1 MSDLKIPTPDKDQ
14 PEQRLMLAFGL
25 MIAVLAVTTYF
36 MPKQPDPAPPKPAE
50 TKAATPAAASTPA
63 PAAPGAKTPAGPAA
77 AAAKPGEASKV
88 ARIEAAQEQ
97 TLAVETDLFRVTLS
111 NRGAVARSWV
121 LKKFKDSKGK
131 DLELINPKAIE
142 RYGFPLQVSFHHPQ
156 TAEVLNKALYNGT
169 LSADKLSVTF
179 EFFDGTWYGKKT
191 LRFKPGSYVVDVA
204 SEVRAGSTAKP
215 HLLAWRGGFGDFT
228 VIGAAAAQ
236 KNVYTENGG
245 LVLKTADTA
254 EKEPQSNRG
263 RFDFA
268 GMADSYFAAVAL
280 TEGRDF
286 ELHTFQDKA
295 PNSIDNKEDPFP
307 GMAIGGDAKNEFRMF
322 IGPKDTGLLSSVS
335 PKLAGLVDLGWFK
348 LLASPLFW
356 SLHWLYD
363 HWVHNWGW
371 SIVVF
376 TILINFALLPL
387 KISSLK
393 SMKQMANI
401 QPEMKKIQDK
411 YAGMSMKDPRKQNQN
426 QEMMDLYK
434 KHGVNP
440 VGGCMPMFLQLPFFI
455 AFYNVLANAIELRGA
470 HWLWVTDLSRPE
482 NWAGDLRVLPILMLA
497 TQFLMQ
503 KMTPSTTTDPA
514 QKNMMLIMPLMLGF
528 MFWGQSSGLV
538 LYWLTSNVVG
548 IVQQYFFNK
557 FGHGSPAAPA
567 VAKIAP
573 KKK

>member
-1 MSDLKIPTPDKDQ
+1 MSDLKLPQPQKDQ

-25 MIAVLAVTTYF
+25 MIAVLAVTTYL
-36 MPKQPDPAPPKPAE
+36 MPKQPDPAPAKSAPKAAAQTPAPEAPKPQAPS
-50 TKAATPAAASTPA
+50 TQAAAS
-63 PAAPGAKTPAGPAA
+63 
-77 AAAKPGEASKV
+77 AAKPGATKAGEAPKV
-88 ARIEAAQEQ
+88 VRIQGAGEE
-97 TLAVETDLFRVTLS
+97 TLRVETDLYLVTFS

-121 LKKFKDSKGK
+121 LKKFTDSKGK
-131 DLELINPKAIE
+131 ALELVNPKATE
-142 RYGFPLQVSFHHPQ
+142 RYGYPFQFRFHGNQ
-156 TAEVLNKALYNGT
+156 SADLLNGALYQST
-169 LSADKLSVTF
+169 LAADKLSISF
-179 EFFDGTWYGKKT
+179 EYFDGTWYGRKT
-191 LRFKPGSYVVDVA
+191 LRFQPGSYVVNVSSEVKVA
-204 SEVRAGSTAKP
+204 STGKP

-236 KNVYTENGG
+236 KNVYTENGK

-254 EKEPQSNRG
+254 EKEPQANRG
-263 RFDFA
+263 HFDFA
-268 GMADSYFAAVAL
+268 GTSDSYFAAVAL
-280 TEGRDF
+280 PDGRDF

-307 GMAIGGDAKNEFRMF
+307 GMAVGGDPKNEFRMF
-322 IGPKDTGLLSSVS
+322 IGPKDTALLGSIS
-335 PKLAGLVDLGWFK
+335 PKLSNLVDFGYFWLV
-348 LLASPLFW
+348 AEPLFKTLRW
-356 SLHWLYD
+356 LHDNY
-363 HWVHNWGW
+363 VRNWGW
-371 SIVVF
+371 TIVVF

-387 KISSLK
+387 KFSSLK
-393 SMKQMANI
+393 SMKQMANL
-401 QPEMKKIQDK
+401 QPELKKIQDK

-426 QEMMDLYK
+426 AEMMDLYK

-455 AFYNVLANAIELRGA
+455 ALYNVLANAIELRGA

-482 NWAGDLRVLPILMLA
+482 NWAGDLRVLPVLMLA

-557 FGHGSPAAPA
+557 FGHTAPKVPA
-567 VAKIAP
+567 VATAP